1 MRLRWCSQLYYIY
14 EAFFDTIHC
23 IDVDDGDG
31 GADGKKGG
39 DDVV

>member
-1 MRLRWCSQLYYIY
+1 MVL
-14 EAFFDTIHC
+14 ATILHMTPFVTPY

-31 GADGKKGG
+31 GADGKEGG